1 MLCLISLLIILAL
14 GTGPAAEK
22 MAVDDFRVFFTDYY
36 HPTVEYDEN
45 GRVLKGGCP
54 LTAGHIK
61 PDWENAKSSTEGRGK
76 NRKTV
81 CSVPI
86 TVEREIY
93 TALEDAGPESVR
105 EMAGRELIITCR
117 ENEEGDVW
125 AAAIR
130 YRITDPCTHKDG
142 KFTGLEIDVDPNT
155 FAIISVKE
163 YKRDKLVLNE
173 ESLEGY
179 RWTYEKIGSLPV
191 ITQCFVFPYQTP
203 PSFYRAGESF
213 SPRDYSTKGDPE
225 GPYVGTVQ
233 VRGNHHTRLD
243 YYASTYRRII
253 DIPEIRSAIT
263 KYLYYPVTV
272 K

>member
-1 MLCLISLLIILAL
+1 MLCLISLSLLLFIGA
-14 GTGPAAEK
+14 GPAAEK
-22 MAVDDFRVFFTDYY
+22 VPVDDFRDFFTDYY

-93 TALEDAGPESVR
+93 TALEDDGPESVR

-130 YRITDPCTHKDG
+130 YRITDPRTHKDG

-163 YKRDKLVLNE
+163 YKRDKLVLYE

-191 ITQCFVFPYQTP
+191 APQSFVGPYQTV
-203 PSFYRAGESF
+203 PSPYRAGESF
-213 SPRDYSTKGDPE
+213 SSMHYGSKNGSD
-225 GPYVGTVQ
+225 GPYIGTVQ
-233 VRGNHHTRLD
+233 VRKNRHSRLD

>member
-1 MLCLISLLIILAL
+1 MHCLISLSIILAL
-14 GTGPAAEK
+14 GTGSAAEIVP
-22 MAVDDFRVFFTDYY
+22 VDDFRAFFTALYNPSV
-36 HPTVEYDEN
+36 HYDTI
-45 GRVLKGGCP
+45 GRVLKEGSP
-54 LTAGHIK
+54 LTAGYIE
-61 PDWENAKSSTEGRGK
+61 PDWENAKSSVEGRGK

-93 TALEDAGPESVR
+93 TSLEDAGPEAVR
-105 EMAGRELIITCR
+105 EMAGRELIITCK
-117 ENEEGDVW
+117 ENDEGNVW

-163 YKRDKLVLNE
+163 YKRDKLVLYE

-179 RWTYEKIGSLPV
+179 RWTYEKVGSLPV
-191 ITQCFVFPYQTP
+191 APQSFVGPYQTV
-203 PSFYRAGESF
+203 PSPYRAGESF
-213 SPRDYSTKGDPE
+213 SSMHYGSKNGSD
-225 GPYVGTVQ
+225 GPYIGTVQ
-233 VRGNHHTRLD
+233 VRKSRHSKLD
-243 YYASTYRRII
+243 YYASYYSPII
-253 DIPEIRSAIT
+253 DTPEVRRAVT
-263 KYLYYPVTV
+263 KYLYYPVTL